1 MHTVTLQ
8 INDELALKTLQE
20 LEDRH
25 FNSILDQSDTDEPS
39 LPGIPLTLTTFKQW
53 VADAENA
60 PTVTLIDAKEK
71 WTQKRA
77 QLQRLTH

>member
-20 LEDRH
+20 LESRH
-25 FNSILDQSDTDEPS
+25 FIRILDHSETDEPS
-39 LPGIPLTLTTFKQW
+39 LPGNPLTLPTFKQW

-60 PTVTLIDAKEK
+60 PAVSLIDAKEQ
-71 WTQKRA
+71 WAQKRE
-77 QLQRLTH
+77 QLQRLTR